1 MEEPADRMAWRTG
14 SIFARGRGVTPNI
27 VRVVPA
33 PEHEWQRFWE
43 ECSTSTYFHSPEWAR
58 LWAEY
63 ARGRVRPAA
72 KLVEFSDGA
81 RALLPW
87 CFESKAGGLL
97 SRYVG
102 SIHGT
107 YGGWLAR
114 EPLADKHAVRLIQ
127 WLTREQGRSVVWR
140 MNPYDEGAFR
150 AGVIE
155 GLQCRSDVT
164 HAIRLP
170 RTPDELLKGFKA
182 SYRTQIRKALRSGEF
197 TLSVAS
203 TLDDWRE
210 YFGVY
215 QDSLQRWGDAPET
228 GYGWRLFELWAR
240 LASPNVKL
248 WVARH
253 QGKIVSGDLCLYSNR
268 HVAYWHGATLR
279 SHLKT
284 SVAKL
289 LKFEAMQDAVRRGFE
304 WYDFNPSAG
313 LSGVK
318 FFKEGFNAST
328 LPAPLVYV
336 DSPLKQLV
344 RSVAT
349 SLSLRHAQL
358 ALLPLGELLECHNC
372 ASPEASRRQ
381 GSTND
386 RGRRTSERELSTNAR
401 ERSPNDGERSA
412 PSGERSA
419 HDDRACAA
427 EPDAESGLNPSGLD
441 VLPVGS
447 RRAPA

>member
-1 MEEPADRMAWRTG
+1 
-14 SIFARGRGVTPNI
+14 VTPNI

-33 PEHEWQRFWE
+33 PDHEWQRFWE

-63 ARGRVRPAA
+63 GRGRVRPAA
-72 KLVEFSDGA
+72 KLVQFSDGA
-81 RALLPW
+81 QALLPW
-87 CFESKAGGLL
+87 CFESKARGLL

-107 YGGWLAR
+107 YGGWLSR
-114 EPLADKHAVRLIQ
+114 EPLHEKHAVRLVQ
-127 WLTREQGRSVVWR
+127 WLTREQGKSVVWR

-150 AGVIE
+150 AGVLE

-170 RTPDELLKGFKA
+170 RTSDELLKGFKA

-197 TLSVAS
+197 SLSVAS

-210 YFGVY
+210 YFTVY
-215 QDSLQRWGDAPET
+215 QDSLQRWGEAPET

-240 LASPNVKL
+240 LASPHVKL

-253 QGKIVSGDLCLYSNR
+253 QGKIVSGDLCLYSKR

-289 LKFEAMQDAVRRGFE
+289 LKFEVMQDAVRRGFD

-349 SLSLRHAQL
+349 TLSLRHAQL
-358 ALLPLGELLECHNC
+358 ALRPLGELLECHNC
-372 ASPEASRRQ
+372 ASPVATWSRREAAA
-381 GSTND
+381 SD
-386 RGRRTSERELSTNAR
+386 R
-401 ERSPNDGERSA
+401 ERSTNERAPITNDSARPDESERSA

-419 HDDRACAA
+419 TQPVGAA
-427 EPDAESGLNPSGLD
+427 ESDAESGLNPSGLD

>member
-1 MEEPADRMAWRTG
+1 
-14 SIFARGRGVTPNI
+14 VTPNI
-27 VRVVPA
+27 VRVEAA
-33 PEHEWQRFWE
+33 PDDEWQRFWE

-58 LWAEY
+58 LWAAY
-63 ARGRVRPAA
+63 GRGRVRPAA
-72 KLVEFSDGA
+72 KLVYFSDGA
-81 RALLPW
+81 RALVPW
-87 CFESKAGGLL
+87 CFESKACGLL

-107 YGGWLAR
+107 YGGWLSR
-114 EPLADKHAVRLIQ
+114 EPLHDTHAVRLVQ

-150 AGVIE
+150 AGVQQ
-155 GLQCRSDVT
+155 GLRCRGDVT

-170 RTPDELLKGFKA
+170 HTVDELLKGFKA
-182 SYRTQIRKALRSGEF
+182 SYRSQIRKALRSGEF
-197 TLSVAS
+197 ELSVA
-203 TLDDWRE
+203 TKLDHWRE

-215 QDSLQRWGDAPET
+215 HDSMQRWGDAPET

-240 LASPNVKL
+240 LPSPNVKL

-279 SHLKT
+279 SHLKS

-289 LKFEAMQDAVRRGFE
+289 LKFEVMQDAVRRGFD

-313 LSGVK
+313 LEGVK
-318 FFKEGFNAST
+318 FFKEGFNART
-328 LPAPLVYV
+328 LPAPIVYV

-344 RSVAT
+344 RGIAASFALPHAQ
-349 SLSLRHAQL
+349 LSLR
-358 ALLPLGELLECHNC
+358 PLEELLECHNC
-372 ASPEASRRQ
+372 ASPGAARGPQREGTGDRSRFTDDRRESSG
-381 GSTND
+381 GSPH
-386 RGRRTSERELSTNAR
+386 GALG
-401 ERSPNDGERSA
+401 GERSA
-412 PSGERSA
+412 NDNRLAVVEAPRDEDSDAQSGVSPNEL
-419 HDDRACAA
+419 
-427 EPDAESGLNPSGLD
+427 DA
-441 VLPVGS
+441 LPVGS

>member
-1 MEEPADRMAWRTG
+1 
-14 SIFARGRGVTPNI
+14 VTPNI

-33 PEHEWQRFWE
+33 ADHEWQRFWE

-63 ARGRVRPAA
+63 GRGRVRPAA

-87 CFESKAGGLL
+87 CFESKAKGLL

-107 YGGWLAR
+107 YGGWLSC
-114 EPLADKHAVRLIQ
+114 EPLHDEHAVRLIR
-127 WLTREQGRSVVWR
+127 WLTREQGKSVVWR

-150 AGVIE
+150 AGVLE

-170 RTPDELLKGFKA
+170 RTPEELLKGFKA
-182 SYRTQIRKALRSGEF
+182 SYRTQIRKASRSGEF

-203 TLDDWRE
+203 TLDEWRE
-210 YFGVY
+210 YFTVY

-240 LASPNVKL
+240 LASPHVKL

-253 QGKIVSGDLCLYSNR
+253 QGKIVSGDLCVYSNR

-279 SHLKT
+279 THLKT

-289 LKFEAMQDAVRRGFE
+289 LKFEVMQDAVRRGFE

-349 SLSLRHAQL
+349 SLALRHAQL
-358 ALLPLGELLECHNC
+358 ALRPLGEFLECHNC
-372 ASPEASRRQ
+372 ASPVATWNGRE
-381 GSTND
+381 GSANGRERSTNERALRTND
-386 RGRRTSERELSTNAR
+386 RERRSDES
-401 ERSPNDGERSA
+401 ERSA

-419 HDDRACAA
+419 NDNQPVAAA
-427 EPDAESGLNPSGLD
+427 ESDAESGLNPSGLD